1 MSFSSSMCQLLGRR
15 DTLSCADH
23 LWIDPPFEPALAG
36 SGVSV
41 WTTDVNIAERYR
53 QLGIAVHE
61 GLYAPDDIASYA
73 GILLFWPKSVA
84 LGQWWL
90 DMLCAVLP
98 DGHRLAVVGEQ
109 QGGIKRVSKLLQAMG
124 MAAAKED
131 NARRCA
137 LFSASVVARPQTH
150 DGWIEFEALGMP
162 LASHPGVFG
171 HGKLDEGTAMLL
183 GVLPEKLRGSI
194 VDVGCGGGIISAV
207 LAKKGLDVT
216 AVDVSH
222 FALEATRRTLALN
235 GVTATVLGSDMLGSV
250 EGRFD
255 TIISNPPFHQARDV
269 DISPALT
276 LFDQAPD
283 HLYRHGVALIV
294 ANTFLPYKG
303 ALSDQFSQVDDVT
316 GNGRFRVYRAASPH
330 RFAR

>member
-36 SGVSV
+36 RGVSV
-41 WTTDVNIAERYR
+41 WTTDVSVAARYR

-61 GLYAPDDIASYA
+61 GLSAPNDIARYA
-73 GILLFWPKSVA
+73 GVLLFWPKSIA

-90 DMLCAVLP
+90 DTLCAVLP

-109 QGGIKRVSKLLQAMG
+109 HGGIKRVSTLLHAMG

-137 LFSASVVARPQTH
+137 LFSTSIVARPQEH
-150 DGWIEFEALGMP
+150 DGWIECEALGMP

-183 GVLPEKLRGSI
+183 GVLPEKLRGSV

-207 LAKKGLDVT
+207 LAKKGLKVT

-235 GVTATVLGSDMLGSV
+235 GVTATVFGSDMLGSV
-250 EGRFD
+250 DGRFD
-255 TIISNPPFHQARDV
+255 TIISNPPFHQARNV
-269 DISPALT
+269 DITPALT
-276 LFDQAPD
+276 LFNQAPD
-283 HLYRHGVALIV
+283 HLYRHGVMLIV

-316 GNGRFRVYRAASPH
+316 GNGRFRVYRAGSPH

>member
-1 MSFSSSMCQLLGRR
+1 MSFSSPMCQLLGRH
-15 DTLSCADH
+15 DTQACADH

-36 SGVSV
+36 SGVAI
-41 WTTDVNIAERYR
+41 WTTDVGHAERYR
-53 QLGIAVHE
+53 QLGLQVHE
-61 GLYAPDDIASYA
+61 GLDVPADIADYA
-73 GILLFWPKSVA
+73 GVLLFWPKSVA

-90 DMLCAVLP
+90 DTLCAALP
-98 DGHRLAVVGEQ
+98 DGHRLALVGEQ
-109 QGGIKRVSKLLQAMG
+109 QGGIKRVSKLLQAMDM
-124 MAAAKED
+124 MAVKED

-137 LFSASVVARPQTH
+137 LFATRVVARPQQD
-150 DGWIEFEALGMP
+150 DGWMEFEALGMR

-183 GVLPEKLRGSI
+183 GSLPDKLRGS
-194 VDVGCGGGIISAV
+194 VLDVGCGGGIISAV
-207 LAKKGLDVT
+207 LAKKGLEVT

-255 TIISNPPFHQARDV
+255 TLISNPPFHQARDV
-269 DISPALT
+269 DIGPALT

-283 HLYRHGVALIV
+283 HLYRHGVVFIV
-294 ANTFLPYKG
+294 ANSFLPYRS
-303 ALSDQFSQVDDVT
+303 ALEDQFSQVEDVT
-316 GNGRFRVYRAASPH
+316 GNGRFRVYRAALPH

>member
-1 MSFSSSMCQLLGRR
+1 MSFSSPMCQLLGRH
-15 DTLSCADH
+15 DTLACADH
-23 LWIDPPFEPALAG
+23 LWVDPPYEPALAG
-36 SGVSV
+36 SGVAI
-41 WTTDVNIAERYR
+41 WTTDVGNAECYR
-53 QLGIAVHE
+53 QLGLHVHE
-61 GLYAPDDIASYA
+61 GLSVPDDIAEYA
-73 GILLFWPKSVA
+73 GVLLFWPKSVA

-90 DMLCAVLP
+90 DTLCAALP
-98 DGHRLAVVGEQ
+98 DGRRLALVGEQ

-137 LFSASVVARPQTH
+137 LFSTAIVARPQQD
-150 DGWIEFEALGMP
+150 DGWTQFEALGMP

-183 GVLPEKLRGSI
+183 EALPNKLRGR
-194 VDVGCGGGIISAV
+194 VLDVGCGGGIISAV
-207 LAKKGLDVT
+207 LAKKGLEVT

-235 GVTATVLGSDMLGSV
+235 GVEANVLGSDMLGQV

-255 TIISNPPFHQARDV
+255 AVISNPPFHQARDV

-283 HLYRHGVALIV
+283 HLLRHGVMFIV
-294 ANTFLPYKG
+294 ANAFLPYKG
-303 ALSDQFSQVDDVT
+303 ALTDQFSQVEELA
-316 GNGRFRVYRAASPH
+316 GNGRFRVYRAALPH